1 MTTRAAPAGAPVRAP
16 RMLRRLACMVYEAM
30 LLFGVVM
37 VAGLLYGVL
46 TEQRHALQGS
56 AGLQLVLFVVLGAYF
71 AGFWATSGQT
81 LAMKTWHIRVQT
93 LDGRAPPWPRA
104 VARYLASWL
113 WFLPALA
120 SAHFTGLRSVPF
132 MALMLVTG
140 MAGYLL
146 LARLRAD
153 RQYLHDVLCG
163 TCLVDTRVAPTSPA
177 QSPA

>member
-1 MTTRAAPAGAPVRAP
+1 MSADAAPASAPARAP
-16 RMLRRLACMVYEAM
+16 RMRRRLACMVYEAM

-37 VAGLLYGVL
+37 IAGVLYGVL
-46 TEQRHALQGS
+46 SDQRHALQGS
-56 AGLQLVLFVVLGAYF
+56 ARLQVFLFVVLGAYF
-71 AGFWATSGQT
+71 VGFWSSSGQT
-81 LAMKTWHIRVQT
+81 LAMKTWHIRVQVP
-93 LDGRAPPWPRA
+93 DGRAPPWPRA
-104 VARYLASWL
+104 VVRYLASWL

-120 SAHFTGLRSVPF
+120 SAHATGLRSVPF
-132 MALMLVTG
+132 MALMLLTG

-163 TCLVDTRVAPTSPA
+163 TCLVDTRSAARSPA